1 MSAPASQPTP
11 REGAPAQVLSLY
23 DCVAI
28 IVGLVIGVGIFRLPS
43 LVAGIAG
50 DETLIILVWL
60 LGGVV
65 SFMGALCYAELSTA
79 YPSTGGEYHFLTRAY
94 GANIGFMFAWARM
107 TVIQTGSL
115 ALLAYVF
122 GDYAAQLFPLGES
135 GATIYAVLAVITLT
149 GLNVAGIHQT
159 RNLQKLLASVA
170 VFGLLCVIAAGFIF
184 AGAPPVPEAATS
196 PTTAASAFSSAVLG
210 SSLIFVLLTY
220 GGWNEAAYVSAEV
233 RGGPNNIVRALLI
246 SIGIITMT
254 YVAVNFVYLKVLGV
268 AGVAGSKAVA
278 ADVMGAAFGPSGA
291 LFISL
296 LILVKALAS
305 INVTIFTGARTN
317 YAMGRDFPLFGF
329 LHHWSARGGAPVS
342 ALAFQS
348 VIALGLIVFG
358 SQKGVQTAVD
368 YLSPVFWLFFL
379 LTGMALFVL
388 RRCDAAAPRP
398 FRTPLYPVLP
408 ALFCL
413 TCAYMLY
420 SSVSYAQAGAL
431 AGLAVLALGL
441 PVLFFARRGFVR
453 GANPSP
459 DPIP

>member
-1 MSAPASQPTP
+1 MTAPASQPTP
-11 REGAPAQVLSLY
+11 REGAPAEVLSLY

-50 DETLIILVWL
+50 DQSVILMVWL
-60 LGGVV
+60 LGGAV
-65 SFMGALCYAELSTA
+65 SFVGSLCYAELATA

-94 GANIGFMFAWARM
+94 GPHVGFMFAWARI
-107 TVIQTGSL
+107 TVVQTGSL

-122 GDYAAQLFPLGES
+122 GDYAAQLLPLGNF
-135 GATIYAVLAVITLT
+135 GATIYAIAAVLALT

-159 RNLQKLLASVA
+159 RSVQKVFASIA
-170 VFGLLCVIAAGFIF
+170 VFGLICVIAAGLIF
-184 AGAPPVPEAATS
+184 TGTPVPPEPAISSVTG
-196 PTTAASAFSSAVLG
+196 AFSSAVLG

-220 GGWNEAAYVSAEV
+220 GGWYEAAYVSAEV
-233 RGGPNNIVRALLI
+233 RNGPRNIARALFI
-246 SIGIITMT
+246 SIGVITAT

-278 ADVMGAAFGPSGA
+278 ADVMGVVFGRTGA

-329 LHHWSARGGAPVS
+329 LHQWSARGGAPVN
-342 ALAFQS
+342 ALLFQGT
-348 VIALGLIVFG
+348 IALGLIVFG
-358 SQKGVQTAVD
+358 SQQGVQTAVD

-379 LTGMALFVL
+379 LTGVALFVL
-388 RRCDAAAPRP
+388 RRRDGATPRP
-398 FRTPLYPVLP
+398 FRTPLYPFTP

-413 TCAYMLY
+413 TSAYMLY
-420 SSVSYAQAGAL
+420 SSVSYAKAGAL

-441 PVLFFARRGFVR
+441 PILVVARRGLGR
-453 GANPSP
+453 SA
-459 DPIP
+459 IPTSAPVP